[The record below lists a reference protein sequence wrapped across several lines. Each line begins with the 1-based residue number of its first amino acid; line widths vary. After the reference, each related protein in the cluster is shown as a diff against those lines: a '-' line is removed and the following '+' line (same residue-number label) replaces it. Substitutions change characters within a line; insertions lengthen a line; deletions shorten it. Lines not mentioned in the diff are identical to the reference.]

1 MRKVNLAMASEAIK
15 DIIEAVIRERLSSDV
30 VHKVVVTSDEDAD
43 GDAVLRVAVVLEGKH
58 SDLDREK
65 VVGLIRHLRSK
76 LEDSEDRAAAQAFPI
91 LSFMSKNE
99 AKSLHLEAV

>member
-1 MRKVNLAMASEAIK
+1 MRKVHLAMASEAIK

-65 VVGLIRHLRSK
+65 MVGLVRHLRSK
-76 LEDSEDRAAAQAFPI
+76 LEDSEDRDAQAFPI